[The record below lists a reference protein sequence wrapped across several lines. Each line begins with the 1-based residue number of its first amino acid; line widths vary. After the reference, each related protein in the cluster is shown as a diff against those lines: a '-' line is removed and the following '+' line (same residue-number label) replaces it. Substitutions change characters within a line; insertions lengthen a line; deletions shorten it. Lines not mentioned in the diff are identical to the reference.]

1 MVLAGGI
8 GQPPAPIQR
17 KEIQMLDLIARPLS
31 VIVLAVVAGVA
42 CSTAASF
49 TTDEPSDVIVA
60 HAMLTDSA
68 GARIGVA
75 EFREDRAGTVHVD
88 LSVVSTTPGLHGI
101 HVHSVGSCSGVA
113 FGGAGGH
120 FNPSA
125 AHHALSNAS
134 GPHAGDL
141 PNLDVL
147 SNGVGRY
154 QGVTTRVTL
163 SPGRTSLLDA
173 DGSALVIHAGR
184 DDQLTDPSGNSG
196 ARVGCGVIVRD
207 AA

>member
-1 MVLAGGI
+1 MLAFIGRPFGAVVLA
-8 GQPPAPIQR
+8 
-17 KEIQMLDLIARPLS
+17 
-31 VIVLAVVAGVA
+31 IVVGVA
-42 CSTAASF
+42 CSAAA
-49 TTDEPSDVIVA
+49 TVTPNELSDVIVA
-60 HAMLTDSA
+60 HAMLIDTT
-68 GARIGVA
+68 GARVGVA
-75 EFREDRAGTVHVD
+75 ELREDRSGTVHID
-88 LSVVSTTPGLHGI
+88 LTVVSTMPGLHGI
-101 HVHSVGSCSGVA
+101 HLHSVGACSGAA
-113 FGGAGGH
+113 FSDAGGH

-125 AHHALSNAS
+125 AHHGLSNAG

-163 SPGRTSLLDA
+163 SPGATSLLDA
-173 DGSALVIHAGR
+173 DGSTVVIHAGR